1 MENTGAD
8 PVSQVLLAFP
18 DHQAK
23 NLALLMAVSTEGKGK
38 MKDSTGLAIEHVQP
52 EGMPPSL
59 TWYSVGLS
67 KGLDKGESLTLEVFA
82 VFTHTLRPFPE
93 KITQA
98 EPQLVVFQDSAHYL
112 SPYAVKFQSLTVRL
126 PDSKVESYTKLE
138 NTKLSGSELKY
149 GPYENL
155 PPFSYTPVVVHF
167 LNNKPF
173 AVAQELVREIEI
185 SHWGNVQ
192 VTEHYNLVHGGA
204 QSTGEFSR

>member
-8 PVSQVLLAFP
+8 PVSHVLLAFP

-38 MKDSTGLAIEHVQP
+38 MKDSTGLAIEHVQR

-67 KGLDKGESLTLEVFA
+67 KGLGNGESLTLEVFA
-82 VFTHTLRPFPE
+82 VFSHTLRPFPE

-112 SPYAVKFQSLTVRL
+112 SPYAVKFQSLTIRL

-138 NTKLSGSELKY
+138 NAKLSGSELKY

-167 LNNKPF
+167 LNNQPF
-173 AVAQELVREIEI
+173 AVAKELVREIEI